1 MLAREL
7 GSGAFSVVKL
17 GVNKVTSEN
26 VAVKIVSKKKLSEED
41 LAALYCEI
49 KILESLDHPH
59 IIKYVFRTCLCCV
72 I

>member
-1 MLAREL
+1 
-7 GSGAFSVVKL
+7 
-17 GVNKVTSEN
+17 

-49 KILESLDHPH
+49 KILENLDHPH
-59 IIKYVFRTCLCCV
+59 IIKCVLLLPLSMLLLVIDLVCLQALRS